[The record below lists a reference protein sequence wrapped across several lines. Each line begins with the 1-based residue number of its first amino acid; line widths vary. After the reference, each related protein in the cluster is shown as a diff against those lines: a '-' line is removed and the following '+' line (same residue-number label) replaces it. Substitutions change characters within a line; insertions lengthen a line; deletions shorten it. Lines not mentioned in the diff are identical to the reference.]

1 MSSCE
6 GESVN
11 RLDALAFLEPV
22 RKALF
27 YGGAWNEAV
36 NPSFLDITNPSDGT
50 SLGQV
55 VNAGAEDVERA
66 IGSAWD
72 ARNDWRRTRPSER
85 ARILKEAAGRLR
97 DNQGL
102 LAALDAVDAGLPV
115 TRVAGDVTV
124 AALQLEY
131 FAGLISEMKGETLP
145 TDGGSLNYT
154 LREPLGVVVRIHPF
168 NHPLMFAAGKVAAAL
183 AAGNTVIG
191 KPADQ
196 TPLSALALA
205 LLWADLFPPGV
216 FNILTGDRATG
227 AALVSHPKVAKV
239 GVIGSVPTG
248 RAVMRSVADTLKK
261 VTLELGG
268 KNALIAYPDAD
279 PRKVAAAAVEG
290 MNFAWTAGQSCGST
304 TRIFLHQKIHDAVV
318 AEMTELMESIR
329 LGIPSEQDCQM
340 GCLISPEQQSKVL
353 DYIRIGKNEG
363 AILAC
368 GGGTP
373 KEERL
378 RNGYFVEPTL
388 FTGVTPEM
396 RIAREEIFGPVVSA
410 IRWGDEDAMFEAVN
424 GLDYGLT
431 ASIWTTDLVNAH
443 RAASRVEAGYIWI
456 NSVASHFL
464 GAPFGGYKQ
473 SGLGRE
479 ECLDE
484 LLAYTQIKN
493 VNIPL
498 AS

>member
-1 MSSCE
+1 MRSQGWE
-6 GESVN
+6 TMDKV
-11 RLDALAFLEPV
+11 DALAFIEPG

-27 YGGAWNEAV
+27 HGGAWQE
-36 NPSFLDITNPSDGT
+36 PLSRSFLDVTDPSDGR

-55 VNAGAEDVERA
+55 VNADAEDVERA
-66 IGSAWD
+66 VASAWA
-72 ARNDWRRTRPSER
+72 ARDGWRRTRPAER
-85 ARILKEAAGRLR
+85 AGILREAARRLR
-97 DNQGL
+97 DNQDM
-102 LAALDAVDAGLPV
+102 LATLDALDAGLPIA
-115 TRVAGDVTV
+115 RVAGDVVV

-131 FAGLISEMKGETLP
+131 FAGLVSEMKGETLP

-183 AAGNTVIG
+183 AAGNPVIG

-205 LLWADLFPPGV
+205 RLWADLFPPGV

-248 RAVMRSVADTLKK
+248 RAVMRSAADTLKK

-304 TRIFLHQKIHDAVV
+304 TRIFIHEEIHDAVV
-318 AEMTELMESIR
+318 EEMTAIMRNIR
-329 LGIPSEQDCQM
+329 LGIPSERDCQM
-340 GCLISPEQQSKVL
+340 GCLVSAEQQGKVL
-353 DYIRIGKNEG
+353 DYIRIGQEEG
-363 AILAC
+363 AVLAC
-368 GGGTP
+368 GG
-373 KEERL
+373 KAAQEERL
-378 RNGYFVEPTL
+378 RDGYFVEPTL
-388 FTGVTPEM
+388 FTSVTPQM
-396 RIAREEIFGPVVSA
+396 RIAREEIFGPVVCA
-410 IRWGDEDAMFEAVN
+410 MRWADEDAMFEAVN

-431 ASIWTTDLVNAH
+431 ASIWTADLVNAH

-456 NSVASHFL
+456 NTVASHFL

-484 LLAYTQIKN
+484 LLSYTQVKN

-498 AS
+498 GT